1 MEKYLPLCT
10 YERLEKLKETSFSE
24 KEDFYSYLDLE
35 GITDAVEAHAKRV
48 CKSFEIKKFMRI

>member
-48 CKSFEIKKFMRI
+48 CKSFEIKNL